1 MKALHSCFAN
11 YLTDFITLRRKLGCQ
26 FREQARILA
35 EFDGFVARARHD
47 GVPTTELAC
56 DFATANP
63 GLAGSGQRQR
73 FQLVRQ
79 FYDYLATFE
88 PRTPVLDPRELR
100 SPRTRFI
107 AHIYAVA
114 ELGRLLQEA
123 RTISRRNP
131 IRGIT
136 LHAIV
141 GLAASTGLRIGEI
154 VRLDRA
160 DVHLETG
167 VLTLRR
173 SKFAKD
179 RLVPVHPSTLEALR
193 RYASVRDAR
202 YSQSGSAAFFLTLR
216 GERFARGTLEGDF
229 CQLTRR
235 AGLRRALARGPRFH
249 DLRHTFAVRRLVAWY
264 EEGADV
270 QAMLPVLATYMG
282 HVCYSDTAYYL
293 QATAELLGIAADRFQ
308 RSLHSGEVDR

>member
-1 MKALHSCFAN
+1 MKALQSCFAN

-47 GVPTTELAC
+47 GVPTAELAL

-63 GLAGSGQRQR
+63 GLAGSGQVRR

-88 PRTPVLDPRELR
+88 PGTPILDPRELR
-100 SPRTRFI
+100 SPRTRSI

-123 RTISRRNP
+123 RTISRRHA

-141 GLAASTGLRIGEI
+141 GLAASTGLRVGEV
-154 VRLDRA
+154 VRLDRT
-160 DVHLETG
+160 DVSLETG

-216 GERFARGTLEGDF
+216 GERFARGTIEGAF

-235 AGLRRALARGPRFH
+235 AALRRPLARGPRFH

-282 HVCYSDTAYYL
+282 HVHYTDTAYYL
-293 QATAELLGIAADRFQ
+293 QATAELLGVAADRFQ
-308 RSLHSGEVDR
+308 RSLQTGEVDR

>member
-1 MKALHSCFAN
+1 MKALQSCFAN

-47 GVPTTELAC
+47 GVPTTELAF
-56 DFATANP
+56 DFATADP
-63 GLAGSGQRQR
+63 GLAGSGQKRR

-88 PRTPVLDPRELR
+88 PRTPILDPRELR
-100 SPRTRFI
+100 SPRTRSI

-123 RTISRRNP
+123 RTISRRNA

-141 GLAASTGLRIGEI
+141 GLAASTGLRVGEI
-154 VRLDRA
+154 VRLDRT
-160 DVHLETG
+160 DVNLETG

-229 CQLTRR
+229 CQLTRC

-270 QAMLPVLATYMG
+270 NAMLPVLATYMG
-282 HVCYSDTAYYL
+282 HVHYTHTAYYL

>member
-11 YLTDFITLRRKLGCQ
+11 DLTDFISLRRKLGCQ
-26 FREQARILA
+26 FREQARILT

-47 GVPTTELAC
+47 GVPTTELAL
-56 DFATANP
+56 DFATADP
-63 GLAGSGQRQR
+63 DLAGAGQSRR

-88 PRTPVLDPRELR
+88 PRTPILDPRELR
-100 SPRTRFI
+100 DPRTRFI

-114 ELGRLLQEA
+114 ELGRLLPEA

-136 LHAIV
+136 LHAII
-141 GLAASTGLRIGEI
+141 GLTASTGLRIGEI
-154 VRLDRA
+154 VRLDRV

-167 VLTLRR
+167 VLTIRR
-173 SKFAKD
+173 SKFGKD
-179 RLVPVHPSTLEALR
+179 RLVPVHPSTREALR

-202 YSQSGSAAFFLTLR
+202 YTQSGRAAFFLTLR
-216 GERFARGTLEGDF
+216 GERFARGTLEGAF

-235 AGLRRALARGPRFH
+235 AGLRRALTRGPRFH
-249 DLRHTFAVRRLVAWY
+249 DLRHTFAVRRRVAWY

-282 HVCYSDTAYYL
+282 HVCYSHTAYYL
-293 QATAELLGIAADRFQ
+293 QATAELLGVAADRFQ
-308 RSLHSGEVDR
+308 RSLQTGEVPR